1 MKRTV
6 EVKEKTIEYDLHI
19 KKVKNINLRIY
30 PDGRISVSA
39 NRWVSKRAVD
49 AFVVS
54 KADLIFKTLGKYEMR
69 ESAPRM
75 QYYSEQELVSLVTD
89 LCEKIY
95 PYFEKRGVTYPEIKF
110 RKMVSRWGS
119 CHPVRGILTFNK
131 NLVFAPSECIEYVVL
146 HEFTHFLQANHSAKF
161 YEELSYICPDYKERR
176 RKLKEIKI
184 RE

>member
-6 EVKEKTIEYDLHI
+6 KIDNKTIEYDLEI

-39 NRWVSKRAVD
+39 NRWVSKREVD

-54 KADLIFKTLGKYEMR
+54 KADLMFKALGKYEMR
-69 ESAPRM
+69 ESVPRM
-75 QYYSEQELVSLVTD
+75 QYYSEQELVALVTD

-95 PYFEKRGVTYPEIKF
+95 PYFKRRGVGYPEIKF

-131 NLVFAPSECIEYVVL
+131 NLVFAPSECIEYVVM
-146 HEFTHFLQANHSAKF
+146 HEFTHFLQANHSSKF
-161 YEELSYICPDYKERR
+161 YEELSYICPDYKERKN
-176 RKLKEIKI
+176 KLKEVKI
-184 RE
+184 R